1 MSTPSSPAST
11 LALRLALAGVIVV
24 FGTIAIAAPGAS
36 FSELAGVLGFSL
48 WALLP
53 YAILAV
59 MGRLISSAWA
69 IGGAGLLALTLE
81 VAIRLAVFV
90 FPQSSTAAVI
100 LVFSPVL
107 ISAIGLSVGAFLGF
121 IVGRLWQT
129 DNLAIRVVAA
139 TVAVAGLGLVGIG
152 IARPELFPTALLF
165 KKRMLER
172 VGEPRVVSGGEAF
185 ELVVVH
191 KGSAWFQA
199 TDADGAP
206 GDEIAVIENG
216 GIDILDGVTFEKRE
230 RIPLGGDGRLW
241 SWNSRLIRLEGKLV
255 IVQTGGGFSDT
266 EVRGTDGTLLWSYR
280 PDPELAPDSLRP
292 HDLDGDGVSEFYA
305 TTHRGLVRLD
315 ERGAEVWRRP
325 ATLVGILDLAP
336 RTATDPSVVVGS
348 GYQGLML
355 RWDDAGQAG
364 GEVIAPGDSG
374 PLGLVDFPER
384 RGIATAG
391 AALHVIGFDGKTVF
405 TRPVE
410 EGMGVRSALSVR
422 ATASAPARLAVVT
435 GTSSDIGRARL
446 LVLDAGGGVLYDE
459 LFGKAPAIFKAKAAD
474 GAETLFISA
483 EEGLR
488 ALRPRVR

>member
-1 MSTPSSPAST
+1 MTTPRSPVST

-24 FGTIAIAAPGAS
+24 FGTVFIAAPGAGLR
-36 FSELAGVLGFSL
+36 ELAGVLGFSL

-53 YAILAV
+53 YALLLGL
-59 MGRLISSAWA
+59 GRLISNPWV
-69 IGGAGLLALTLE
+69 IGGAGFLALTIE

-107 ISAIGLSVGAFLGF
+107 ISVIGLSVGGLFGL

-129 DNLAIRVVAA
+129 GNLAIRGAA
-139 TVAVAGLGLVGIG
+139 AMVAVIGLGLVGIG
-152 IARPELFPTALLF
+152 IARPALFPTAVLF
-165 KKRMLER
+165 KRRMLER
-172 VGEPRVVSGGEAF
+172 VGEPRVVSGAEAY
-185 ELVVVH
+185 ESVVVAS
-191 KGSAWFQA
+191 GASWAQA
-199 TDADGAP
+199 VDADGVA
-206 GDEIAVIENG
+206 GDEIALIGGG
-216 GIDILDGVTFEKRE
+216 GIDILDGATFEKRE

-241 SWNSRLIRLEGKLV
+241 SWNSRLVRLAGKLV

-266 EVRGTDGTLLWSYR
+266 EVRATDGTLVWAYR

-292 HDLDGDGVSEFYA
+292 HDLDADGVPELYA
-305 TTHRGLVRLD
+305 TNHRGLVRLD

-336 RTATDPSVVVGS
+336 RTATDPSLIVGS

-374 PLGLVDFPER
+374 PLALVDFPER

-391 AALHVIGFDGKTVF
+391 AALHVIGLDGKPVF

-410 EGMGVRSALSVR
+410 EGMRVISALSVR
-422 ATASAPARLAVVT
+422 HGASGPSLLAVVT
-435 GTSSDIGRARL
+435 GAAEHIGRARL
-446 LVLDAGGGVLYDE
+446 LVLDATGAVRYDE
-459 LFGKAPAIFKAKAAD
+459 LFAKAPTIFKAKAAD
-474 GAETLFISA
+474 GAETLFISQD
-483 EEGLR
+483 GLR
-488 ALRPRVR
+488 ALRPRAR

>member
-1 MSTPSSPAST
+1 MTTPPAPAPT
-11 LALRLALAGVIVV
+11 LARRLALAGVAVV
-24 FGTIAIAAPGAS
+24 FGTVFMAAPGAGL
-36 FSELAGVLGFSL
+36 SELAGVLGFSV

-53 YAILAV
+53 YGLLV
-59 MGRLISSAWA
+59 GLGSLISNPWV
-69 IGGAGLLALTLE
+69 IGGAGLLALTME
-81 VAIRLAVFV
+81 VAIRLAVFI

-100 LVFSPVL
+100 LVFSPLL
-107 ISAIGLSVGAFLGF
+107 ISVIGLFVGALAGF
-121 IVGRLWQT
+121 IFGRLWET
-129 DNLAIRVVAA
+129 GKLVIRAVAA
-139 TVAVAGLGLVGIG
+139 TLAVIGLGLVGIG
-152 IARPELFPTALLF
+152 IARPELLPTALLF
-165 KKRMLER
+165 KRRMLER
-172 VGEPRVVSGGEAF
+172 VGEPRVVSGGDGYESVIVAR
-185 ELVVVH
+185 
-191 KGSAWFQA
+191 GASWSQA
-199 TDADGAP
+199 VDADGAA
-206 GDEIAVIENG
+206 GDEIALIGGG
-216 GIDILDGVTFEKRE
+216 GIDILDGATFEKRE
-230 RIPLGGDGRLW
+230 RIPIGGDGRLW

-266 EVRGTDGTLLWSYR
+266 EVRATDGTLIWAYR

-292 HDLDGDGVSEFYA
+292 NDLDGDGAPEFYA

-391 AALHVIGFDGKTVF
+391 TALHVIGFDGKTVF

-410 EGMGVRSALSVR
+410 EGMRVISALSVR
-422 ATASAPARLAVVT
+422 HGASGPSLLAVVT
-435 GTSSDIGRARL
+435 GAAEHIGRARL
-446 LVLDAGGGVLYDE
+446 LVLDATGAVRYDE
-459 LFGKAPAIFKAKAAD
+459 LFAKAPAIFKAKAAD
-474 GAETLFISA
+474 GAESLFISQD
-483 EEGLR
+483 GLR
-488 ALRPRVR
+488 ALRPRAR

>member
-53 YAILAV
+53 YAILAG

-69 IGGAGLLALTLE
+69 IGGAGLLALTME

-107 ISAIGLSVGAFLGF
+107 ISVFGLTIGAVMGFLL
-121 IVGRLWQT
+121 GRLWQVG
-129 DNLAIRVVAA
+129 NVAARAVAVVVAF
-139 TVAVAGLGLVGIG
+139 AGLGLVGIG

-185 ELVVVH
+185 ESVVVH

-241 SWNSRLIRLEGKLV
+241 TWTSQLVRLDGRPV

-280 PDPELAPDSLRP
+280 PDPELAPSALRSG
-292 HDLDGDGVSEFYA
+292 DLDGDGVPEFYA
-305 TTHRGLVRLD
+305 TTHRGVFRLD
-315 ERGAEVWRRP
+315 PQGAEVWRRP
-325 ATLVGILDLAP
+325 ATVHGILDLGPA
-336 RTATDPSVVVGS
+336 TAGEPALVVANAAD
-348 GYQGLML
+348 GLML
-355 RWDDAGQAG
+355 LWDESGKG
-364 GEVIAPGDSG
+364 GNAIKAPGDSA
-374 PLGLVDFPER
+374 PLGFVDFPER
-384 RGIATAG
+384 RGVVTAG
-391 AALHVIGFDGKTVF
+391 DALHVIGIDGKTVF

-410 EGMGVRSALSVR
+410 EGMSVRSALSVR
-422 ATASAPARLAVVT
+422 TTATAPAWLAVVT

-459 LFGKAPAIFKAKAAD
+459 LFGKAPAIFKTKAAD

-483 EEGLR
+483 EESLR